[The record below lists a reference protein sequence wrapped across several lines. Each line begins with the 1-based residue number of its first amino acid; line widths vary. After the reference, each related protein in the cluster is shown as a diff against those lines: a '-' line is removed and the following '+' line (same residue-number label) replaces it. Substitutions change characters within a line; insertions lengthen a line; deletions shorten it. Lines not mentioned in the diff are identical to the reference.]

1 MNFTY
6 TKNDEIFVLV
16 AEELRVKF
24 SNEKSIEDDFK
35 LGSDV
40 YSLRAGIKRM
50 ASDAPDLMTH
60 YIENTVSM
68 L

>member
-6 TKNDEIFVLV
+6 TKNDEIFALV

-35 LGSDV
+35 LGI
-40 YSLRAGIKRM
+40 L
-50 ASDAPDLMTH
+50 
-60 YIENTVSM
+60 
-68 L
+68 